1 MPNFAT
7 KTANTMSMSQSHISQ
22 VAKASLLGAKASL
35 LGASANQQN
44 GTLSDLLKPNARI
57 QDSELHLAPGAPKQ
71 LDSIE

>member
-1 MPNFAT
+1 MPNIAPT
-7 KTANTMSMSQSHISQ
+7 TANTMSMSQSHISQ
-22 VAKASLLGAKASL
+22 VAKASLPGAAH
-35 LGASANQQN
+35 QQN

>member
-1 MPNFAT
+1 MPNIAP

-22 VAKASLLGAKASL
+22 VAKASLP
-35 LGASANQQN
+35 GASAHQQN